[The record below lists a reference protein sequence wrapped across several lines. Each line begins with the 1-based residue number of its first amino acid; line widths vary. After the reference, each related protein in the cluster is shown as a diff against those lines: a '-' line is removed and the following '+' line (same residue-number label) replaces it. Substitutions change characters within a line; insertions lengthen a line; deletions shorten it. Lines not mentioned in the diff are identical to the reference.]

1 MIVVIDGP
9 AASGKSST
17 AKAVAARLRI
27 QYLDS
32 GALYRTVTLIYLQAG
47 KNSETFF
54 ELLKSKNIE
63 FEYSESKFRVSVNNT
78 DVSEKIR
85 SMEVS
90 NTVSEVASKPEV
102 RKFVNQLMNEKVKN
116 GFYIA
121 DGRDLG
127 TAVFPNADIKYYM
140 VADLETRAKRRY
152 AEIKDQQPEAS
163 LEAILKNIAERDEID
178 SNRSA
183 DPLKRA
189 DDAVDIDTSNY
200 EFNEQVEFIS
210 QKVKTLI
217 DSNPKQ

>member
-54 ELLKSKNIE
+54 ELLNSKNIE
-63 FEYSESKFRVSVNNT
+63 FEYSESKFRVSVDNV

-102 RKFVNQLMNEKVKN
+102 RKFVNQLMNDKVKN
-116 GFYIA
+116 GLYIA

-127 TAVFPNADIKYYM
+127 TAVFPNADIKFYM